1 MAIVFAPESFTP
13 MLQSLISPCRA
24 EERALDSQSLVDA
37 DSEVV
42 ISSRRPLSL
51 LASVFFHADAAAK
64 QRSLFAPKELFHTLS
79 KLHSYSDQQ
88 HIQIMS
94 RQIRGARGKYTWIL
108 HARTHACAITD
119 IFAAL
124 PLAYNRLA
132 NS

>member
-51 LASVFFHADAAAK
+51 LASVFFHADAAPK
-64 QRSLFAPKELFHTLS
+64 QHSLFATTE
-79 KLHSYSDQQ
+79 YSFQTS
-88 HIQIMS
+88 H
-94 RQIRGARGKYTWIL
+94 RHGAKFQV
-108 HARTHACAITD
+108 HV
-119 IFAAL
+119 
-124 PLAYNRLA
+124 
-132 NS
+132 